1 MRYSLADHA
10 QKNYVVKVF
19 APLCYKKMRPTKC
32 IRLNEFNDYFEK
44 KSLNKLKVDFV
55 YFEKKFFSADKIDSW
70 VKLDRDNVS
79 G

>member
-1 MRYSLADHA
+1 MNLMIIL
-10 QKNYVVKVF
+10 K
-19 APLCYKKMRPTKC
+19 
-32 IRLNEFNDYFEK
+32 K

>member
-1 MRYSLADHA
+1 MNLMIIL
-10 QKNYVVKVF
+10 K
-19 APLCYKKMRPTKC
+19 
-32 IRLNEFNDYFEK
+32 K

-55 YFEKKFFSADKIDSW
+55 YLEKKKFFSADKIDSW